1 MKIRTITTAALLGVA
16 GATAAAWATDEVPYP
31 HSGPASWVLGLQL
44 PFLTNRRL
52 DALLGVRP
60 GDRVLE
66 IGPGTGCQSLHVIR
80 QLAPSGRLDI
90 VDIQQEFL
98 DSVMRRA
105 TAKNVRGI
113 VPTLADARELPFA
126 DASFDAAY
134 VVTALGEIPEPIT
147 MLREFRRVL
156 KPTGRLVVGEFFDR
170 HYIPL
175 VTLMNRA
182 NASGFEVVTRMGVP
196 FAYLAQLRPVHS
208 TVPVHSA
215 VPQADNTGTDQS
227 ALKAALDQFTAH
239 RHRAQQ
245 PTRNGDA
252 PLPATT
258 TV

>member
-1 MKIRTITTAALLGVA
+1 
-16 GATAAAWATDEVPYP
+16 
-31 HSGPASWVLGLQL
+31 
-44 PFLTNRRL
+44 
-52 DALLGVRP
+52 
-60 GDRVLE
+60 
-66 IGPGTGCQSLHVIR
+66 
-80 QLAPSGRLDI
+80 
-90 VDIQQEFL
+90 
-98 DSVMRRA
+98 
-105 TAKNVRGI
+105 
-113 VPTLADARELPFA
+113 
-126 DASFDAAY
+126 
-134 VVTALGEIPEPIT
+134 

-208 TVPVHSA
+208 A

-239 RHRAQQ
+239 RHQAQQ

-252 PLPATT
+252 PLPVTT

>member
-156 KPTGRLVVGEFFDR
+156 KPTGRLVVGG
-170 HYIPL
+170 I
-175 VTLMNRA
+175 
-182 NASGFEVVTRMGVP
+182 
-196 FAYLAQLRPVHS
+196 LRPPLH
-208 TVPVHSA
+208 PARH
-215 VPQADNTGTDQS
+215 ADEPGERQRLRS
-227 ALKAALDQFTAH
+227 
-239 RHRAQQ
+239 
-245 PTRNGDA
+245 GDA
-252 PLPATT
+252 DGRAVRVPRPTPACALYFPCALCCPAGRQYRNRPECAQGRA
-258 TV
+258 